1 MNHYSPWKYLLLV
14 ILIVLGVI
22 YALPNLFG
30 QDYAVQV
37 SASNNEAIST
47 TVANGIAETLSQK
60 NITDLSIANNKNS
73 VLIRFPDIDNQI
85 AAQDA
90 LEKSLGNDYAVA
102 LNLAP
107 KTPRWLSLLNAEPM
121 KLGLDLR
128 GGIHFLMQVDLDQ
141 MLEEM
146 QKTDL
151 SSINDLLRENKI
163 RYASL
168 TSSATH
174 QIHVDFRTKDALNSA
189 KAIVEKNLPTYT
201 VTTTS
206 DSDQDAYTLT
216 AVMTDQS
223 ITKVEQ
229 DAMAQT
235 ITILQSR
242 VNQLGVS
249 EPVIAQQGLNQISV
263 DLPGIQDSARAKSI
277 IGTMAT
283 INLQLQDLDHDAE
296 QAASTGVI
304 PFGSTLYDFN
314 GRSVLLKNKVVLQ
327 GNSIL
332 TASTTTDQ
340 NGRPAVSVRVSS
352 NAVSSFNT
360 ITGQNI
366 GKPLATVYIERKPET
381 TMVDGKPVTKN
392 VTNKN
397 VINIATIQ
405 SALGNDFQITGLDS
419 MTEANNLSLLL
430 RSGAYRAPLDIVSE
444 RIIGPSLGKDNI
456 KKGILSCEISS
467 IVVMI
472 FMALYYSFFGLIAD
486 VALVLNVIFVV
497 AVMSILGATMTLPGI
512 AGIVLTVGMAV
523 DANVLINER
532 IREELRNGVTPQAA
546 IAAGYDRAFSTI
558 VDANVTTLIVAIVL
572 FTLGSGTIKSFAITL
587 TIGLITSMITA
598 IFFTRALINLIYGGK
613 TKRRLWLGIRY
624 QAKRK

>member
-1 MNHYSPWKYLLLV
+1 MNQYSPWKYLLLV
-14 ILIVLGVI
+14 ILVVLGII

-37 SASNNEAIST
+37 SSKDNQSISSTLTQKIAASLQE
-47 TVANGIAETLSQK
+47 K
-60 NITDLSIANNKNS
+60 NINSISIKQNTHDI
-73 VLIRFPDIDNQI
+73 LIRFQSMDSQV
-85 AAQDA
+85 AAQD
-90 LEKSLGNDYAVA
+90 LLNNTLGSDYAVA

-107 KTPRWLSLLNAEPM
+107 KTPAWLSAVNAEPM

-128 GGIHFLMQVDLDQ
+128 GGIHFLMQVNLDQ
-141 MLEEM
+141 MLKEM

-151 SSINDLLRENKI
+151 SSVSDVLREAKI
-163 RYASL
+163 RYSSLRSDASHKVIIAFR
-168 TSSATH
+168 SASDLK
-174 QIHVDFRTKDALNSA
+174 QAQPIVKKDLS
-189 KAIVEKNLPTYT
+189 TYSI
-201 VTTTS
+201 TTS
-206 DSDQDAYTLT
+206 TDNDLYTLT
-216 AVMTDQS
+216 AVMGDDAIAKIS
-223 ITKVEQ
+223 Q

-249 EPVIAQQGLNQISV
+249 EPVITQQGLNQISV
-263 DLPGIQDSARAKSI
+263 DLPGIQDSARAKAI

-283 INLQLQDLDHDAE
+283 INLQLEDGDNDAS
-296 QAASTGVI
+296 QAATTGLT
-304 PFGSTLYDFN
+304 PFGSTLYNFN
-314 GRSVLLKNKVVLQ
+314 GQPVLLKNKIVLS
-327 GNSIL
+327 GSSIL
-332 TASTTTDQ
+332 SASTTTDQ
-340 NGRPAVSVRVSS
+340 SGRPAVSVRVSS
-352 NAVSSFNT
+352 SAVSAFNKV
-360 ITGQNI
+360 TGDNI

-381 TMVDGKPVTKN
+381 TMVDGKAVSKTIT
-392 VTNKN
+392 VKN

-419 MTEANNLSLLL
+419 MNEANNLSLLL

-472 FMALYYSFFGLIAD
+472 FMALYYSLFGLIAD
-486 VALVLNVIFVV
+486 VALLLNVVFVV

-532 IREELRNGVTPQAA
+532 IREELRNGMTPQAA
-546 IAAGYDRAFSTI
+546 ISAGYDRAFSTI

-598 IFFTRALINLIYGGK
+598 IFFTRAIINLIYGGK
-613 TKRRLWLGIRY
+613 IKRRLRLGMNY
-624 QAKRK
+624 KMVEK